1 MRVVSEKEFERFS
14 PESESPMSKEIRAF
28 LIDNKDRL
36 FDSCNCKLC
45 NITEAATQFCSERN
59 IEVDREIVM
68 LFGIEVH
75 AVRALDLV

>member
-1 MRVVSEKEFERFS
+1 
-14 PESESPMSKEIRAF
+14 MSKEIRTF

-36 FDSCNCKLC
+36 FDSCKLC
-45 NITEAATQFCSERN
+45 NIGEAATQFCSERN